1 MKVEFFVP
9 LTIEHYKNRNFEQK
23 APVPN
28 FNHDYIL
35 EQIET
40 QRQNDLSEDDSEFYD
55 TADLNDYVVM
65 HGDKHFTYRKVNE
78 EYQLFVVETFWIDFP
93 KYSEEVKCGDKTITL
108 YNNNQENFKLFVDEM
123 IKRVNGDMSDG
134 WGEGFEQHPVILDYE
149 GEKGYYYF
157 KPGKVA
163 FVHWPCLA
171 LDNDKITSY
180 IKYNGSNNDVFEH
193 GWLEMGIMCD
203 NEFCNKVVSAAIE
216 VHSNMKEVTDYS
228 RQQKRLFKNEIV
240 DVKFVLHYIDYLID
254 KYNTKEYLLDENEI
268 EYLKEYKEY
277 LIKQYTN
284 QIH

>member
-1 MKVEFFVP
+1 MKIEFFVP

-40 QRQNDLSEDDSEFYD
+40 QRQNDLCEDDSEFYD
-55 TADLNDYVVM
+55 TEDLNDYEVK

-78 EYQLFVVETFWIDFP
+78 EYHLFVVETFWIDFP
-93 KYSEEVKCGDKTITL
+93 KYTEEVKFGDDKTITL
-108 YNNNQENFKLFVDEM
+108 YHNNQENFKLFVDEM

-134 WGEGFEQHPVILDYE
+134 WGEGFEQRPVILDYE

-193 GWLEMGIMCD
+193 GWLEMGIMSD
-203 NEFCNKVVSAAIE
+203 NEFCGKVVSAAIE
-216 VHSNMKEVTDYS
+216 VHYNMKEDTDYTRT
-228 RQQKRLFKNEIV
+228 RQQKRLFKNEII

-254 KYNTKEYLLDENEI
+254 KYNTKECLLNKDEI

-277 LIKQYTN
+277 LIKQ
-284 QIH
+284 